1 MFGDATRTE
10 LSGTNIT
17 QSSEYLFSKSGQ
29 DWGPEGAFSLG
40 IGRTHMN
47 RCSWWLTLLLSASLA
62 GHAAPVVDSDA
73 ARITYHTQQVDGLNI
88 FYREAGSKEKPTIV
102 LLHGFP
108 SSSHMFRD
116 LIPKLAGRYH
126 VIAADMP
133 GYGYSDM
140 PSVDKFAY
148 TFDSIAAVM
157 DQFLDAVNVK
167 KYSIY
172 IQDYGAPIGFKLL
185 LKHPDRIQAIIS
197 QSGNAYEEGLGD
209 FWAQFIIPYWKS
221 KTPQNEQKVLGLL
234 TLETTK
240 FQYSKGFPHPE
251 WVSPDSYTVD
261 QMGLDRPGNHEIQL
275 ALAYDYQNNVKQYPQ
290 WHEALRTTK
299 VPVLCVWGKNDPIF
313 ISPGATA
320 YKKDSPNAEI
330 HFVDSGHFALEDQA
344 VAIANYVLAFLP
356 KHVR

>member
-1 MFGDATRTE
+1 MYRRFCW
-10 LSGTNIT
+10 SIT
-17 QSSEYLFSKSGQ
+17 ALLVSFSVY
-29 DWGPEGAFSLG
+29 A
-40 IGRTHMN
+40 
-47 RCSWWLTLLLSASLA
+47 
-62 GHAAPVVDSDA
+62 AAPASDNS
-73 ARITYHTQQVDGLNI
+73 ARIVYHTQQVNGLNI
-88 FYREAGSKEKPTIV
+88 FYREAGSRQNPTIV

-133 GYGYSDM
+133 GYGHSDM
-140 PSVDKFAY
+140 PAVDKFTY
-148 TFDSIAAVM
+148 TFDSIASVM

-185 LKHPDRIQAIIS
+185 LKHPERIQAIIS

-209 FWAQFIIPYWKS
+209 FWAQFIIPYWKA
-221 KTPQNEQKVLGLL
+221 KTPENEQKVRGLL

-251 WVSPDSYTVD
+251 WVSPDSYTFD
-261 QMGLDRPGNHEIQL
+261 QMTLDRPGNQEIQL

-290 WHEALRTTK
+290 WHAALRQTK

-313 ISPGATA
+313 IAPGAEA
-320 YKKDSPNAEI
+320 YKKDSPGAEI
-330 HFVDSGHFALEDQA
+330 HFVDSGHFALEDQST
-344 VAIANYVLAFLP
+344 AIANYILAFLP
-356 KHVR
+356 KHVH